1 MLGIKSIN
9 VWVMAI
15 AVMKTTKAMAG
26 IADMEENAGIA
37 DKRIAETRFMWIPGA
52 RPVKV
57 PIVIPR
63 RSAKRHSVSMIK

>member
-1 MLGIKSIN
+1 
-9 VWVMAI
+9 
-15 AVMKTTKAMAG
+15 MKTTKATAG

-57 PIVIPR
+57 PIRIPEIR
-63 RSAKRHSVSMIK
+63 AIIS